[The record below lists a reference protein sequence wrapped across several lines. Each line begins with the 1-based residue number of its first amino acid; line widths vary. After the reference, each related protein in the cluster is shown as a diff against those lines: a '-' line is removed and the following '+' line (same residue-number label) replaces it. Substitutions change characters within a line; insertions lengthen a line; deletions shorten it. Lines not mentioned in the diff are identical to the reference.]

1 MNSLAVQN
9 ITSPADFQAVVL
21 DAAGPTLVYFWGTWC
36 TSCKALSPRVDA
48 LAQNGEAAFKV
59 VKVEVS
65 QVPEIAEKYG
75 VMSVP
80 TMLLFRPGHPQPKE
94 LTLSTYVQDWAAF
107 VNRRLAAWRRAALL
121 EN

>member
-9 ITSPADFQAVVL
+9 ITSQAEFEAVVL
-21 DAAGPTLVYFWGTWC
+21 EAAEPVLVYFWGTWC
-36 TSCKALSPRVDA
+36 TSCKALSPRVEA

-80 TMLLFRPGHPQPKE
+80 TMLLFKPGNPQPKE
-94 LTLSTYVQDWAAF
+94 ITLSTYVQDWAAF
-107 VNRRLAAWRRAALL
+107 VNRRLAA
-121 EN
+121 